1 MFKQNNT
8 TFQIDSLIIT
18 SGTIYF
24 FEIKNYESDYYYE
37 SDWFYKNP
45 KTEITNPLNQ
55 LSRSELLLRQLIQS
69 IGFNIPVS
77 ASVVF
82 INPEFTLYQ
91 APLNKPI
98 NLPSQ
103 LIGYLNKLESIP
115 SKLNE
120 KHKILADKLI
130 SKHIE
135 EPPYYS
141 LPPFDYKQLRKG
153 IVCAK
158 CSSFSIFIKGM
169 TAYVKIVTMKN
180 RFRPRSS
187 AVSVNLSDY
196 FH

>member
-37 SDWFYKNP
+37 SDRFYKNP
-45 KTEITNPLNQ
+45 KTEITNPLHQ

-91 APLNKPI
+91 APLNKP
-98 NLPSQ
+98 L
-103 LIGYLNKLESIP
+103 
-115 SKLNE
+115 
-120 KHKILADKLI
+120 
-130 SKHIE
+130 
-135 EPPYYS
+135 
-141 LPPFDYKQLRKG
+141 
-153 IVCAK
+153 
-158 CSSFSIFIKGM
+158 FSHP
-169 TAYVKIVTMKN
+169 N
-180 RFRPRSS
+180 
-187 AVSVNLSDY
+187 
-196 FH
+196 